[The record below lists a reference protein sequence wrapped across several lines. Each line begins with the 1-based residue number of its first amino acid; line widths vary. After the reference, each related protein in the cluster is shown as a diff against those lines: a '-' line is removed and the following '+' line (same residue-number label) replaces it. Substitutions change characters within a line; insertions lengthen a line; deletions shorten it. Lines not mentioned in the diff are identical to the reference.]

1 MEESGG
7 SGISLDEA
15 EKNMESEYQ
24 YGFLNEVNDG
34 VRVKMRNGQNI
45 AGYPIGIIYIED
57 VFYPIMPGNVVNA
70 CTYPFPVRMI
80 PVKNINCNELFAC
93 DDKVQSA
100 IEEAC
105 HTLIKEGVRAI
116 SGACGFFG
124 NYQRSMSEMF
134 DVPVALSSLVQVSW
148 ILATLKPHQKLVILT
163 ADAKSI
169 TERLMTNCGITKDME
184 ERLII
189 KDLAVSENFSC
200 VITNLGGWDNSLA
213 RADVVGK
220 AIEAVEEN
228 SDAAA
233 ILLECS
239 DMPPYSS
246 AIQRET
252 GLPVFDFITLIKWLH
267 SAVAQKPYE
276 GFI

>member
-1 MEESGG
+1 M
-7 SGISLDEA
+7 
-15 EKNMESEYQ
+15 EKNYQ
-24 YGFLNEVNDG
+24 YGFLDSSNDN
-34 VRVKMRNGQNI
+34 VVVKMKKGQNI
-45 AGYPIGIIYIED
+45 AGYPIGVVYIED
-57 VFYPIMPGNVVNA
+57 VYYPLMPGNVVNA
-70 CTYPFPVRMI
+70 STYPFPVRMI
-80 PVKNINCNELFAC
+80 PVKNINCDELFAC

-105 HTLIKEGVRAI
+105 RQLVKEGVRAI

-124 NYQRSMSEMF
+124 NYQKSISGMF
-134 DVPVALSSLVQVSW
+134 DVPVALSSLMQVPW
-148 ILATLKPHQKLVILT
+148 ILSLIKPDQKLVILT
-163 ADAKSI
+163 ADEKSI
-169 TERLMTNCGITKDME
+169 TDRLLTNCGIAKEMKD
-184 ERLII
+184 RLII
-189 KDLAVSENFSC
+189 KDLASSENFSC
-200 VITNLGGWDNSLA
+200 VIKNWGCWDNSLA

-220 AIEAVEEN
+220 AIEAVDEH

-239 DMPPYSS
+239 DMPPYASS
-246 AIQRET
+246 IQKET